1 MKHSLVRLGD
11 ICTVVSGSTPKSGIS
26 DYWDGDVVWI
36 TPAELTEDSYIINDS
51 VRHITQK
58 AVQETSLKP
67 FPAGTVILSS
77 RAPIGK
83 TAIAGRE
90 MYCNQGFKNLI
101 CSSRVNNKYLYFFLS
116 CKTEYLN
123 SLGRGATFK
132 EISKTI
138 VENIEIPLPGIP
150 EQKRIAT
157 EFEHIQGLEQGFQ
170 KQVSFF
176 DQLVK
181 SQFVEMFGDPEQN
194 PLEWPIKKLAAVV
207 SSITAGWSANGEARP
222 RKAGEK
228 AVLKVS
234 AVTQG
239 FFKPDEYKVIP
250 ADLEIKKYV
259 YPKKGDL
266 LFSRAN
272 TRELVGATAVIEEDY
287 PELLLPDKLWKVL
300 FTNEMDVYY
309 AKHILSTH
317 AIRKVFSSQSTGT
330 SGSMYNVSAEKFR
343 ETLIP
348 VPPIMLQR
356 EFAAFVAQVDKSK
369 VEIQKAIDQLE
380 ILKKSLMQQ
389 YFG

>member
-1 MKHSLVRLGD
+1 MTRLGD
-11 ICTVVSGSTPKSGIS
+11 YISEFSVKNHLDESIPVYSVTNDRGFCSGYFNKDVASKDKTTYKIVPRGYFAYNPSRINVGSIAWQNSAERVIVSPLYVVFKVSDKLDRQYLLHYLKS
-26 DYWDGDVVWI
+26 DVGMTFI
-36 TPAELTEDSYIINDS
+36 KAHAAGS
-51 VRHITQK
+51 VRD
-58 AVQETSLKP
+58 SLK
-67 FPAGTVILSS
+67 FSDLKEL
-77 RAPIGK
+77 PIHVVPLEK
-83 TAIAGRE
+83 QRKIARTLD
-90 MYCNQGFKNLI
+90 KLDALI
-101 CSSRVNNKYLYFFLS
+101 SQCHQQA
-116 CKTEYLN
+116 N
-123 SLGRGATFK
+123 S
-132 EISKTI
+132 
-138 VENIEIPLPGIP
+138 
-150 EQKRIAT
+150 
-157 EFEHIQGLEQGFQ
+157 
-170 KQVSFF
+170 F
-176 DQLVK
+176 DTLVK
-181 SQFVEMFGDPEQN
+181 SRFVEMFGDPEQN

-207 SSITAGWSANGEARP
+207 SSITAGGSANGEARP

>member
-1 MKHSLVRLGD
+1 MTRLGD
-11 ICTVVSGSTPKSGIS
+11 YISEFSARNHLDESIPVYSVTNDRGFCSGYFNKDVASKDKTTYKIVPRGYFAYNPSRINVGSIAWQNSAERVIVSPLYVVFKVSDKLDRQYLLHYLKS
-26 DYWDGDVVWI
+26 DVGMTFI
-36 TPAELTEDSYIINDS
+36 KAHAAGS
-51 VRHITQK
+51 VRD
-58 AVQETSLKP
+58 SLK
-67 FPAGTVILSS
+67 FSDLKEL
-77 RAPIGK
+77 PIHVVPLEK
-83 TAIAGRE
+83 QRKIARTLD
-90 MYCNQGFKNLI
+90 KLDALI
-101 CSSRVNNKYLYFFLS
+101 SQCHQQA
-116 CKTEYLN
+116 N
-123 SLGRGATFK
+123 S
-132 EISKTI
+132 
-138 VENIEIPLPGIP
+138 
-150 EQKRIAT
+150 
-157 EFEHIQGLEQGFQ
+157 
-170 KQVSFF
+170 F
-176 DQLVK
+176 DTLVK

>member
-1 MKHSLVRLGD
+1 MR
-11 ICTVVSGSTPKSGIS
+11 I
-26 DYWDGDVVWI
+26 
-36 TPAELTEDSYIINDS
+36 
-51 VRHITQK
+51 
-58 AVQETSLKP
+58 
-67 FPAGTVILSS
+67 
-77 RAPIGK
+77 
-83 TAIAGRE
+83 
-90 MYCNQGFKNLI
+90 
-101 CSSRVNNKYLYFFLS
+101 
-116 CKTEYLN
+116 
-123 SLGRGATFK
+123 
-132 EISKTI
+132 
-138 VENIEIPLPGIP
+138 ENILLD
-150 EQKRIAT
+150 
-157 EFEHIQGLEQGFQ
+157 F
-170 KQVSFF
+170 
-176 DQLVK
+176 K

-369 VEIQKAIDQLE
+369 VEIQKAINQLE

>member
-1 MKHSLVRLGD
+1 MR
-11 ICTVVSGSTPKSGIS
+11 T
-26 DYWDGDVVWI
+26 
-36 TPAELTEDSYIINDS
+36 
-51 VRHITQK
+51 
-58 AVQETSLKP
+58 
-67 FPAGTVILSS
+67 
-77 RAPIGK
+77 
-83 TAIAGRE
+83 
-90 MYCNQGFKNLI
+90 
-101 CSSRVNNKYLYFFLS
+101 
-116 CKTEYLN
+116 
-123 SLGRGATFK
+123 
-132 EISKTI
+132 
-138 VENIEIPLPGIP
+138 ENISLD
-150 EQKRIAT
+150 
-157 EFEHIQGLEQGFQ
+157 F
-170 KQVSFF
+170 
-176 DQLVK
+176 K
-181 SQFVEMFGDPEQN
+181 SRFVEMFGDPEQN

-369 VEIQKAIDQLE
+369 FSCRRAGKVANFA
-380 ILKKSLMQQ
+380 LKCIMEDV
-389 YFG
+389 YGVMDG

>member
-1 MKHSLVRLGD
+1 MR
-11 ICTVVSGSTPKSGIS
+11 I
-26 DYWDGDVVWI
+26 
-36 TPAELTEDSYIINDS
+36 
-51 VRHITQK
+51 
-58 AVQETSLKP
+58 
-67 FPAGTVILSS
+67 
-77 RAPIGK
+77 
-83 TAIAGRE
+83 
-90 MYCNQGFKNLI
+90 
-101 CSSRVNNKYLYFFLS
+101 
-116 CKTEYLN
+116 
-123 SLGRGATFK
+123 
-132 EISKTI
+132 
-138 VENIEIPLPGIP
+138 ENILLD
-150 EQKRIAT
+150 
-157 EFEHIQGLEQGFQ
+157 F
-170 KQVSFF
+170 
-176 DQLVK
+176 K
-181 SQFVEMFGDPEQN
+181 SRFVEMFGDPEQN

-207 SSITAGWSANGEARP
+207 SSITAGGSANGEARP